1 MAFIKPKRRK
11 DGTEVWEVRWYP
23 HPGSNQKS
31 KSFYDPDDAE
41 EFVRELR
48 RAQSRGEPAPEPHR
62 RRRAVTLGDWYLEH
76 RERAGWERNTQKNY
90 RSVFRAHVADSSYGI
105 ADEPLPTLSDER
117 IARFRDDMDGAG
129 VPANAQSK
137 TLTLVSSLLSA
148 AAERRSYTGVRQNP
162 MLRGG
167 VKKPRAK
174 RVRPVLVFAPV
185 AFEAVRFELLHAP
198 GRSER
203 ERARDALW
211 QSCTSLAGLR
221 PEEAW
226 ALQPDFFRERT
237 IAVLQ
242 AVAHGEVK
250 RTKEDEWHYPPL
262 HPLLREELDAYL
274 ERWPVEFGQLVF
286 DDPARPGKPI
296 ADHNWRN
303 WRKRVWR
310 GARDRAL
317 AHVPARERAKL
328 TAARPYDLGRH
339 SYASLRLRA
348 GMSNNL
354 AGLVAELGHT
364 TISQLSATYAHE
376 IAEYRGTEPVDWV
389 AEVRSARAKLARRTP
404 GSDA

>member
-1 MAFIKPKRRK
+1 
-11 DGTEVWEVRWYP
+11 
-23 HPGSNQKS
+23 
-31 KSFYDPDDAE
+31 
-41 EFVRELR
+41 
-48 RAQSRGEPAPEPHR
+48 
-62 RRRAVTLGDWYLEH
+62 VTLGDWYLEH

-90 RSVFRAHVADSSYGI
+90 RSVFGAHVADSRYGI

-117 IARFRDDMDGAG
+117 IARFRDDMDSAG

-167 VKKPRAK
+167 VKTPRAK

-185 AFEAVRFELLHAP
+185 AFEAVRFELLLAP
-198 GRSER
+198 GRSEQ

-237 IAVLQ
+237 IAVVQ
-242 AVAHGEVK
+242 AVAHGEIK

-286 DDPARPGKPI
+286 DDPGLPGKPI
-296 ADHNWRN
+296 ADHNWRD

-328 TAARPYDLGRH
+328 LAARPYDLGRH
-339 SYASLRLRA
+339 TPTRRSGCAPGCR
-348 GMSNNL
+348 
-354 AGLVAELGHT
+354 T
-364 TISQLSATYAHE
+364 TSPGWWPSSATRPSRSCPRHTHTRSLSTGARSRSTGWLRCARRARYSPAAHQ
-376 IAEYRGTEPVDWV
+376 
-389 AEVRSARAKLARRTP
+389 ARAPENALFLQKERTGP
-404 GSDA
+404 RDK

>member
-1 MAFIKPKRRK
+1 
-11 DGTEVWEVRWYP
+11 
-23 HPGSNQKS
+23 
-31 KSFYDPDDAE
+31 
-41 EFVRELR
+41 
-48 RAQSRGEPAPEPHR
+48 
-62 RRRAVTLGDWYLEH
+62 VTLGDWYLEH

-90 RSVFRAHVADSSYGI
+90 RSVFGAHVADSRYGI

-117 IARFRDDMDGAG
+117 IARFRDDMDSAG

-174 RVRPVLVFAPV
+174 RVHPVLVFAPI

-237 IAVLQ
+237 IAVVQ
-242 AVAHGEVK
+242 AVAHGEIK

-286 DDPARPGKPI
+286 DDPALPASRSPTTT
-296 ADHNWRN
+296 
-303 WRKRVWR
+303 
-310 GARDRAL
+310 GATGESGCGA
-317 AHVPARERAKL
+317 ERATVRWL
-328 TAARPYDLGRH
+328 TSPR
-339 SYASLRLRA
+339 AS
-348 GMSNNL
+348 GQS
-354 AGLVAELGHT
+354 
-364 TISQLSATYAHE
+364 
-376 IAEYRGTEPVDWV
+376 
-389 AEVRSARAKLARRTP
+389 
-404 GSDA
+404 